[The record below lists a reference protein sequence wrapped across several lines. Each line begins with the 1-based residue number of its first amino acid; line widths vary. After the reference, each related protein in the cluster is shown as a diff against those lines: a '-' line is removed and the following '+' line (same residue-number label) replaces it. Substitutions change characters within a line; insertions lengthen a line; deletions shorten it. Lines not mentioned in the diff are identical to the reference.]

1 MSTQTKETVEL
12 NRTTHPAPKAE
23 VRMVHIGLGAFH
35 RAHQAWYT
43 AKANDG
49 WGIAAFTGRSAT
61 AARELASQ
69 DGLFTLIRREAE
81 ADSFEVIDSI
91 VEAHDGN
98 DMAALTTLLASPST
112 AILTL
117 TITEA
122 GYKMAAGAGE
132 PALDLDDAAVRAD
145 MSVLRERYDAGLFAS
160 TAADFGQLK
169 LSTAAA
175 RILVGLAARRSG
187 DGWPLAIVS
196 CDNLPGNGAVTRAGI
211 LGFAQAIDTELARWI
226 DANVSFVDTSIDRIT
241 PRTTDADRATVAAE
255 TGFRDVSPVVTEP
268 FSSWVLSGDFPAGRP
283 AWEKAGAQF
292 VADLEAFERRKLWLL
307 NGAHTLMSFAG
318 QLRGHAT
325 VAEAL
330 ADPAVS
336 GWVEEFWDAA
346 SAHLTEPELKVPEYR
361 LALRERFENPRIAHY
376 LAQIAT
382 DGSIKLAARALPVFR
397 AEQAAGRDGVAAL
410 RLLAAWC
417 DQLAAQRAS
426 GTPVADANAAAL
438 EAVLSDASLGTGTPQ
453 QTAALVAVIDA
464 ELAKNA
470 DTVSA
475 IHALRGRFTH

>member
-1 MSTQTKETVEL
+1 MSAYTKETVEL
-12 NRTTHPAPKAE
+12 NRTTHPAAKAE
-23 VRMVHIGLGAFH
+23 VRIVHIGLGAFH

-43 AKANDG
+43 AKAGDG
-49 WGIAAFTGRSAT
+49 WGIAAFTGRSA
-61 AARELASQ
+61 AAAQELASQ

-91 VEAHDGN
+91 VQAHDGN

-132 PALDLDDAAVRAD
+132 PALDLADAAVQAD
-145 MSVLRERYDAGLFAS
+145 LALLRDRYDVGLFANS
-160 TAADFGQLK
+160 AADFGQLR
-169 LSTAAA
+169 LTTAAA

-211 LGFAQAIDTELARWI
+211 LGFARAIDTELARWI

-241 PRTTDADRATVAAE
+241 PRTTDEDRATVAE
-255 TGFRDVSPVVTEP
+255 QTGFADVSPVVTEP
-268 FSSWVLSGDFPAGRP
+268 FSSWVLSGEFPAGRP

-292 VADLEAFERRKLWLL
+292 VEDLEAFERRKLWLL

-325 VAEAL
+325 VAQAL

-346 SAHLTEPELKVPEYR
+346 SAHLTEPELNVPAYR
-361 LALRERFENPRIAHY
+361 RALRERFENPRIAHY

-397 AEQAAGRDGVAAL
+397 AERGQGRDGVPAL

-417 DQLAAQRAS
+417 DQLAAQHAS
-426 GTPVADANAAAL
+426 GVAVADANAAAL
-438 EAVLSDASLGTGTPQ
+438 DAVLSDASLGAGTPQ
-453 QTAALVAVIDA
+453 QTAALVAVVDA
-464 ELAKNA
+464 ELSGDAGTIA
-470 DTVSA
+470 S